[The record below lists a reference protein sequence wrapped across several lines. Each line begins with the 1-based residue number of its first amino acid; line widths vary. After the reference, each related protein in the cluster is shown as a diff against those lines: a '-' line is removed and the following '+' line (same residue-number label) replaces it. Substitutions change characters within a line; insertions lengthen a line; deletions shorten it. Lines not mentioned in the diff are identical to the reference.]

1 MTNPY
6 YDYDWAVWFEAAKA
20 LLNMPVKIT
29 AAQNP
34 FQNQTGYIN
43 DVISPDKG
51 KTWNRVLI
59 QPDSDPNQLIEL
71 GQGEYVLLRQR

>member
-6 YDYDWAVWFEAAKA
+6 YDYDYAAWYEAAKA
-20 LLNMPVKIT
+20 LFNKPVRIT

-34 FQNQTGYIN
+34 FQNERGIIN
-43 DVISPDKG
+43 DVLSPDKG
-51 KTWNRVLI
+51 KTWNRVLV

-71 GQGEYVLLRQR
+71 GTGDYVVLQ